1 LIYELDTNNI
11 GFVPNVIFEASVEP
25 GSIQRANNIVETI
38 TTSIVQDGMEM
49 KKKKKAFTNNSMLE
63 NKDSKTISCE
73 VLEEKFESHRTLLLE
88 EDGLF

>member
-49 KKKKKAFTNNSMLE
+49 KKKKAFTNNSMLE